1 VTVAHS
7 QVFFSPAPLGL
18 SLDAV
23 QAKLSALE
31 SPILV
36 MRERCVI
43 HHQIDPQAVED
54 FIGVVQQMADEVR
67 AGRKKQL
74 NAEGKEIGEDIKLV
88 EEGELR
94 KHAVLGY

>member
-1 VTVAHS
+1 M
-7 QVFFSPAPLGL
+7 FFSPEPLGL
-18 SLDAV
+18 TLDAV
-23 QAKLSALE
+23 QARLAALD
-31 SPILV
+31 SPIFV

-54 FIGVVQQMADEVR
+54 FIEVVQQMADEAQ
-67 AGRKKQL
+67 AGRKKQV
-74 NAEGKEIGEDIKLV
+74 NAEGEEIGEDVKLV